1 MLKNLFIL
9 ICLFFL
15 NNCASPTSAL
25 LGPIFTGAK
34 TGSIHQASISY
45 GSNKIF
51 NQIKEG
57 NKLNNFKNMKSR
69 NHNISTENRNH

>member
-9 ICLFFL
+9 ICLLFI

-51 NQIKEG
+51 NQIKKD
-57 NKLNNFKNMKSR
+57 NKPLNLKKMKST
-69 NHNISTENRNH
+69 NNNISTEDRIH